1 MGYIMSIIAAAVI
14 GAAKLSLFTVLT
26 VAIAVLGAFALVAIL
41 PIACDSLDKAIGIV
55 KKATKAVLRFI
66 VATLA
71 VVFFAP
77 FFIVAYVLTHLLKL
91 GSEEDRENMPTP
103 LEFIGTAY
111 GIY

>member
-1 MGYIMSIIAAAVI
+1 MDYIMSIIAAAVI

-41 PIACDSLDKAIGIV
+41 PIACDSLDKAIDIV

-71 VVFFAP
+71 VAFFAP

-91 GSEEDRENMPTP
+91 GSKEDRENMPTP

-111 GIY
+111 DIY